1 MTRLVRLF
9 LVVMILVAA
18 IIAAIRLRTP
28 PASAPEAPV
37 DPNTL
42 PIAPDMD
49 SIPPDSLWFG
59 RILDDRRS
67 AEDFFRG
74 PESPLEDRDRAA
86 FQGLAHW
93 PPDPAW
99 RFRIRLER
107 FANPDSIVL
116 MDTKGQERVYE
127 KTGRLHFT
135 PPGGTPQTLT
145 LFRQTYHNYFF
156 LPFRDATSGSESYG
170 MGRYVEP
177 VDLGEDLFEVDFNR
191 AYNPYCAYSPRFAC
205 PIPPEENR
213 LTVGVTA
220 GEMAYPGAAGDH

>member
-18 IIAAIRLRTP
+18 IIAAIRLRTSPAP
-28 PASAPEAPV
+28 PPDVP
-37 DPNTL
+37 DPKTL

-59 RILDDRRS
+59 RVLEDRRA

-99 RFRIRLER
+99 RFRVRLER

-127 KTGRLHFT
+127 KTGRLT
-135 PPGGTPQTLT
+135 VAPPGAAPQTLT
-145 LFRQTYHNYFF
+145 LFRQVYHNYFF
-156 LPFRDATSGSESYG
+156 LPFRDATSGIESYG

-177 VDLGEDLFEVDFNR
+177 VELGDDLFEIDFNR
-191 AYNPYCAYSPRFAC
+191 AYNPYCAYSARWAC
-205 PIPPEENR
+205 PIPPEENTLSVR
-213 LTVGVTA
+213 VTA
-220 GEMAYPGAAGDH
+220 GEKAWPGAAQDH